1 MIPIVAI
8 VILNW
13 NGYQDT
19 VACVESC
26 LLSTYQSFH
35 ILIVDN
41 DSTDNSEGLLRQRF
55 PDLEILQ
62 TGSNLGFAGGN
73 NVGIRRALAS
83 GADYVWLLNND
94 TIVAPDA
101 LTELVKVAESAPRAG
116 MVGSKVLLH
125 GEPDK
130 IWFAGAF
137 WTSDGANIHHR
148 GFGED
153 DVGQYDE
160 PCKVDALT
168 GCSLL
173 VRTEL
178 IKSIGLMREDY
189 FLYSEDAD
197 WCRTA
202 AEHGFDLIYAPA
214 AKVWHK
220 VSCSVGNSSSRQW
233 YYYTRNAC
241 LLIERHRREKLF
253 SHILF
258 HQSYQLRK
266 ALREKNRE
274 AVKGMVAGLRDYFL
288 RRFGKRQP

>member
-1 MIPIVAI
+1 LTPNVHI

-19 VACVESC
+19 IACVESC
-26 LLSTYQSFH
+26 LQSVYPAFR

-41 DSTDNSEGLLRQRF
+41 GSDDNSETVLRQHF
-55 PDLEILQ
+55 PAVEILQ

-73 NVGIRRALAS
+73 NVGIRRALAC

-94 TIVAPDA
+94 TIVAPEA
-101 LTELVKVAESAPRAG
+101 LTELVKVAASAPRVG
-116 MVGSKVLLH
+116 MVGSKILFH
-125 GEPDK
+125 DEPDK

-137 WTSDGANIHHR
+137 WTADGANIHHR
-148 GFGED
+148 GFGEKD
-153 DVGQYDE
+153 AGQYDE
-160 PCKVDALT
+160 PCNVDALT

-173 VRTEL
+173 VKAEL

-202 AEHGFDLIYAPA
+202 AEHGYELLYVPA
-214 AKVWHK
+214 SKVWHK
-220 VSCSVGNSSSRQW
+220 VSGSVGNSSSLQW
-233 YYYTRNAC
+233 YYYTRNSC
-241 LLIERHRREKLF
+241 LFIERHKREKLF
-253 SHILF
+253 AHIVF

-266 ALREKNRE
+266 ALREKSRE
-274 AVKGMVAGLRDYFL
+274 AVKGIVAGLKDYFL
-288 RRFGKRQP
+288 RRFGMRRK

>member
-1 MIPIVAI
+1 MTPNVHI

-19 VACVESC
+19 IACVESC
-26 LLSTYQSFH
+26 LQSVYPAVR

-41 DSTDNSEGLLRQRF
+41 GSSDNSETLLRQRF
-55 PDLEILQ
+55 PNVEILQ
-62 TGSNLGFAGGN
+62 SGSNLGFAGGN
-73 NVGIRRALAS
+73 NVGIRRALAC

-94 TIVAPDA
+94 TVIAPDA
-101 LTELVKVAESAPRAG
+101 LTELVKVAASAPRVG
-116 MVGSKVLLH
+116 MAGSKILFH
-125 GEPDK
+125 DEPDK

-148 GFGED
+148 GFGER

-160 PCKVDALT
+160 SCQVDALS

-173 VRTEL
+173 VKAEL
-178 IKSIGLMREDY
+178 INSVGLLREDY
-189 FLYSEDAD
+189 FLYSEDTD
-197 WCRTA
+197 WCRAA
-202 AEHGFDLIYAPA
+202 AELGFELSYAPA

-220 VSCSVGNSSSRQW
+220 VSSSVGNSSSRQW

-241 LLIERHRREKLF
+241 LFIERHKREKLF
-253 SHILF
+253 AHIVF

-274 AVKGMVAGLRDYFL
+274 AVKGIVAGLKDYFL
-288 RRFGKRQP
+288 RRFGMRRK